1 MKKIILSVV
10 LAAFAMPV
18 HAAQMTIEERD
29 DVYIIEYRGDAS
41 AKAEEPENLAS
52 AAPDEPEEEPGHV
65 QIPPPE
71 PAPVDLPTAEP
82 ENAEPAP
89 E

>member
-1 MKKIILSVV
+1 MKRILLSVV

-41 AKAEEPENLAS
+41 AKAEEPEHPAS
-52 AAPDEPEEEPGHV
+52 AAPEEPEEEPVHV

-71 PAPVDLPTAEP
+71 PAPVDLPAAEP
-82 ENAEPAP
+82 EVTEPAQ